1 MGEFTFLQG
10 SSAPDYTANTTIDF
24 KGVAARCVRLVVNS
38 SWDTFGVHGLSE
50 VRFLYIPTRA
60 RKPRPESGAEGVD
73 TDVVLTWRAGRDA
86 VSHEVYFG
94 TDEQA
99 VADGT
104 VPVDIVA
111 TSAYGPGALDLETT
125 YHWKINEVNEAEP
138 VVLWAGD
145 VWHFTTQDSFVVDDF
160 ESYSGGDGHEIFN
173 TWRDGYN
180 DDTNGSQAGH
190 DDPPYVE
197 QTAVHGGGKS
207 MPLYYGKGGV
217 SHSEAT
223 RTFEP
228 PQDWTRG
235 GAQVLVLYFQGQSD
249 NTTGQLYLRINDT
262 EVPYDGDPADLA
274 EPSWTQWTVDLSAR
288 EVSSVTTLS
297 IGVDG
302 SLAKGRVYVDDI
314 ALYRLA
320 PSVNNGQ

>member
-1 MGEFTFLQG
+1 LGEFTFLQG

-60 RKPRPESGAEGVD
+60 RKPCPESGAEGVD

-160 ESYSGGDGHEIFN
+160 ESYSGGDGHEILN
-173 TWRDGYN
+173 TWRDGKR
-180 DDTNGSQAGH
+180 A
-190 DDPPYVE
+190 VE
-197 QTAVHGGGKS
+197 
-207 MPLYYGKGGV
+207 M
-217 SHSEAT
+217 AT
-223 RTFEP
+223 RACALT
-228 PQDWTRG
+228 DWKDHEAIGTLAAAYSQIGDFNNAVKWQQEAVNLLPVERR
-235 GAQVLVLYFQGQSD
+235 AELETEYQGRLERYGS
-249 NTTGQLYLRINDT
+249 GR
-262 EVPYDGDPADLA
+262 PYSEGM
-274 EPSWTQWTVDLSAR
+274 
-288 EVSSVTTLS
+288 
-297 IGVDG
+297 
-302 SLAKGRVYVDDI
+302 
-314 ALYRLA
+314 
-320 PSVNNGQ
+320 